1 LSTRFPEHA
10 TRLSH
15 IDYNSNVRA
24 LLFFFFIFFSPLL
37 LQIPG
42 AICQERELESFYSW
56 QTCYYT
62 WRDSSTRFMDYN
74 SNVQALVLVL
84 VLLSIA
90 GTSRSNLSGKG
101 STIIL

>member
-1 LSTRFPEHA
+1 
-10 TRLSH
+10 
-15 IDYNSNVRA
+15 
-24 LLFFFFIFFSPLL
+24 L

-62 WRDSSTRFMDYN
+62 WRDSSIRFIDYN
-74 SNVQALVLVL
+74 SNVQALVL